1 METSSLIAAV
11 DIGGTKIAAGI
22 VRVQGRKSV
31 VLASRRWPTEGLER
45 PPEVVVE
52 AVLEHWEALL
62 ESQGLS
68 PRDLAG
74 VGVAFPGK
82 FEAGTERIL
91 TAPNLP
97 PFIGRR
103 PRCLFARA
111 VEARWGLPLPVAADN
126 DTCAAVLAEAH
137 AGAGQGVDRLLYLTI
152 STGFGGALRVRH
164 PPRVENL
171 EPGLSLFPD
180 PERPEVP
187 LDLLSSG
194 VGIAREA
201 RRALEQ
207 HLRQRDSAVSG
218 LPTRVLETVPGKSL
232 EEKLRHLGAPHISAA
247 AAAGDPF
254 CQEQMARAAHFAAEG
269 VARLIEEHQPQRIV
283 VGGGAALN
291 APGYLDQI
299 RASLDTRLAT
309 HLPGKPIAA
318 FDPAT
323 QLVPAGLGEERGLL
337 GAAAFLR

>member
-22 VRVQGRKSV
+22 VRVEGEESALLASSRRPTDGMERSPEAV
-31 VLASRRWPTEGLER
+31 VEDVLAQWEGL
-45 PPEVVVE
+45 
-52 AVLEHWEALL
+52 LGSL
-62 ESQGLS
+62 GFT
-68 PRDLAG
+68 PRDLTG

-111 VEARWGLPLPVAADN
+111 VEARWGLPLPVVADN

-137 AGAGQGVDRLLYLTI
+137 SGAGRGVDRLLYLTI
-152 STGFGGALRVRH
+152 STGFGGALLVRH

-201 RRALEQ
+201 RSALEQ
-207 HLRQRDSAVSG
+207 CLRRRDSAASG
-218 LPTRVLETVPGKSL
+218 PPTRVLETVPGTSL
-232 EEKLRHLGAPHISAA
+232 EEKLRHLDAPHISAA
-247 AAAGDPF
+247 AAAGDSF
-254 CQEQMARAAHFAAEG
+254 CTAQMVRAAHFAAEG
-269 VARLIEEHQPQRIV
+269 IARLIEAHHPQRIV
-283 VGGGAALN
+283 VGGGVALN

-299 RASLDTRLAT
+299 RALLSTRF
-309 HLPGKPIAA
+309 AA
-318 FDPAT
+318 PPPEQPNTDFDPQA
-323 QLVPAGLGEERGLL
+323 QLVLAGLGEERGIL